1 MAGKVLTLAQQ
12 KGGAGKTTLAAHIAI
27 AAEAGGDGPANIRF
41 FVKHESTKTRK
52 KACVQRHHQILAC
65 VLDCVRGTRP
75 RVWRDARVGVTN
87 RQKIRAFVQARRH
100 VLFQFAFF
108 RAFRLS

>member
-1 MAGKVLTLAQQ
+1 MHVIVLVSQ

-52 KACVQRHHQILAC
+52 KACVQRHHQVLAC
-65 VLDCVRGTRP
+65 VLGLCPGAPAPAFGGAPGSELPTVRRYVLSCKHEGTSYFSLRS
-75 RVWRDARVGVTN
+75 
-87 RQKIRAFVQARRH
+87 FV
-100 VLFQFAFF
+100 
-108 RAFRLS
+108 LSV

>member
-1 MAGKVLTLAQQ
+1 MHVIVLASQ
-12 KGGAGKTTLAAHIAI
+12 KGGAGKTALAAHIAI
-27 AAEAGGDGPANIRF
+27 AVEAGGDGPANIYGSSC
-41 FVKHESTKTRK
+41 KHESTKTRK

-87 RQKIRAFVQARRH
+87 RQKIRAFVQARGIAYFSLRSF
-100 VLFQFAFF
+100 VL
-108 RAFRLS
+108 SV